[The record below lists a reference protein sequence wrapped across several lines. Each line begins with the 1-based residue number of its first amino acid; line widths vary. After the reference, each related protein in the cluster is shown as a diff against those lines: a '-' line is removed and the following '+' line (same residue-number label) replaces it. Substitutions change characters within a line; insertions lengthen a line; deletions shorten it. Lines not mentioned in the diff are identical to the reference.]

1 MYQHL
6 NNDQISELLLA
17 AKNSKRN
24 ETTSHGPFD
33 DPRRHLEACPSC
45 RSRMRAHEMAME
57 QIALLKPN
65 ARAIKGPLCP
75 PDDVWLEIAAGF
87 ANQDSEQHLNHA
99 AECDHCGPLLRQA
112 KDDFADDLTPEEA
125 SRITSL
131 LSANTDWQRR
141 LAHSIGTVREH
152 TRPAPAPST
161 SHGNR
166 FSWKLPVLA
175 LAAVALATIAV
186 SEGLRLLRGPSVDQL
201 LAAAYSE
208 RRTLEVRIPGANYS
222 PLRVERGATDSN
234 LEKPAS
240 LLKAEALISEKL
252 RINSTDPAWLDARA
266 RADMLD
272 GNYDSAVKTLLRA
285 RLAQPDSAPLLTDLG
300 SAYYMRGQSAD
311 RTLDYGNAIE
321 ALGEALAKNPNDPI
335 ALFNRALACEQLF
348 LYSQAVADWEHYL
361 REDPHG
367 EWAQEAQQRLDALK
381 QKIEK
386 RQHQPPQ
393 SLLAPQSHAPSLD
406 RPPELQTA
414 ALALQDDHDDT
425 WLKDFLQAPASPT
438 HTAAIQDFQS
448 AGNALSN
455 GRYQKSIDL
464 ARQSMRQFA
473 AAQDQAGML
482 RAGLATMSAQ
492 GFALKYNDCLA
503 TVATLLPLLATTN
516 YRWLQAATLIE
527 QGQCLSGAAKPQQ
540 AMQTTQQ
547 AWDLAKRFHY
557 PELQLRAAAFGASYL
572 LDTGSA
578 DQGIRGLRDG
588 LATYWQS
595 AVSDKPGENLYACL
609 FESSHTIGWPF
620 VDAYALEQLL
630 ATFPPK
636 DPVDQAVDRELLAD
650 AQKRTGDSQS
660 ARLTLQTA
668 SARLDALPNDRAVIL
683 RKAEI
688 AVQNAQID
696 LTVSNAKDAITS
708 LSPFRDQVEAA
719 GTGRFQAEYFQTLG
733 EAYLAQGMEAQAQ
746 PLLTR
751 ALAVRETGLR
761 NLQQESDKLAWSRG
775 RTELYRDLLQVELK
789 LKTPEDALAAWEWY
803 KGASLRSTKP
813 VDATAPALPK
823 NTTLISYALLKG
835 SIVAFVLRD
844 GRVRVH
850 TLALP
855 QDLDPNVARF
865 LNLCSDP
872 SSNIGQLNNAGA
884 QLYRDLIAPLEAD
897 IRGAT
902 ALTIETDGVIDQ
914 VPFNLLQTSD
924 GHYLGDKFEL
934 TFSQGLSYQ
943 RASRT
948 LLSPQSAALVV
959 VAAGA
964 AGSSLPVLPGAD
976 QEGTEVA
983 SLFHNAV
990 LLHGHEVT
998 RAEVLAQLRDARLLH
1013 FAGHAY
1019 AGFNRVGLVL
1029 GPASLLSSH
1038 DIAALGLH
1046 NLKLAVLSA
1055 CDTANGDE
1063 GTSAD
1068 GNSLARTLVAAGV
1081 PNVVASRWRVDSI
1094 VTRQLM
1100 RVFYANLTS
1109 GKTPPES
1116 LRAARTAIRSIPS
1129 YQHPY
1134 YWASFAVFGTS

>member
-1 MYQHL
+1 M
-6 NNDQISELLLA
+6 
-17 AKNSKRN
+17 
-24 ETTSHGPFD
+24 D
-33 DPRRHLEACPSC
+33 DARRHLEECAHCQ
-45 RSRMRAHEMAME
+45 SRMRAHEIVME

-65 ARAIKGPLCP
+65 APGTKGPQCP
-75 PDDVWLEIAAGF
+75 PGDVWLDLAAGI
-87 ANQDSEQHLNHA
+87 AHQDSERYLNHA

-125 SRITSL
+125 HSVVTL
-131 LSANTDWQRR
+131 PSANADWQRR
-141 LAHSIGTVREH
+141 LAQSLSNAPEDTTPE
-152 TRPAPAPST
+152 PAPS
-161 SHGNR
+161 SHR
-166 FSWKLPVLA
+166 KPFSWKLPVLA
-175 LAAVALATIAV
+175 IAAIALVTIAV
-186 SEGLRLLRGPSVDQL
+186 SEGLHLLRGPSVDQL

-208 RRTLEVRIPGANYS
+208 RRTLEVRIPEANYA
-222 PLRVERGATDSN
+222 PLRVERGAADSN
-234 LEKPAS
+234 LEKAPS

-252 RINSTDPAWLDARA
+252 QRNPNDPVWLDARA
-266 RADMLD
+266 RADLLD

-285 RLAQPDSAPLLTDLG
+285 RSGQSDSARVLTDLG

-348 LYSQAVADWEHYL
+348 LYSQAVDDWEHYL
-361 REDPHG
+361 RQDPHG
-367 EWAQEAQQRLDALK
+367 EWAQEARDRLGAVK
-381 QKIEK
+381 QKIEN

-393 SLLAPQSHAPSLD
+393 SLLPPQSHAPFLD
-406 RPPELQTA
+406 RPPELQT
-414 ALALQDDHDDT
+414 LAQTLQSDHDDT
-425 WLKDFLQAPASPT
+425 WLKDFLEAPPSPT
-438 HTAAIQDFQS
+438 HTAAIQNFQAADS
-448 AGNALSN
+448 ALSN

-464 ARQSMRQFA
+464 ALQSMRQFA
-473 AAQDQAGML
+473 TAQDQAGML
-482 RAGLATMSAQ
+482 RAGLATMAAQ
-492 GFALKYNDCLA
+492 DYALKYDDCLT
-503 TVATLLPLLATTN
+503 TVTTLLPLLAKTR
-516 YRWLQAATLIE
+516 YRWLQTSTLIE
-527 QGQCLSGAAKPQQ
+527 QGQCFSGAAKPQQ
-540 AMQTTQQ
+540 AMKTTQQ

-557 PELQLRAAAFGASYL
+557 PELQLRAAAFGANYL
-572 LDTGSA
+572 FDSGNT
-578 DQGIRGLRDG
+578 DQGLRGIRDG

-609 FESSHTIGWPF
+609 FESAHTIGWPF
-620 VDAYALEQLL
+620 VDAFALQQLL

-636 DPVDQAVDRELLAD
+636 DPVDQAVERELLAD
-650 AQKRTGDSQS
+650 AQKRTGDYQA

-668 SARLDALPNDRAVIL
+668 SAHLDALPNDRAVIL
-683 RKAEI
+683 HKAEI
-688 AVQNAQID
+688 AVANAQID
-696 LTVSNAKDAITS
+696 LSVSNAKDAIAS

-719 GTGRFQAEYFQTLG
+719 GPGRFQAEYFQTLG
-733 EAYLAQGMEAQAQ
+733 EAYLAQGMDAQAQ
-746 PLLTR
+746 PLLER
-751 ALAVRETGLR
+751 ALAVRETGLK

-789 LKTPEDALAAWEWY
+789 LKTPAEALAAWEWY
-803 KGASLRSTKP
+803 KGASLRSTNP
-813 VDATAPALPK
+813 VEATAAALPV
-823 NTTLISYALLKG
+823 NTTLISYALTKS

-844 GRVRVH
+844 GKVQVH
-850 TLALP
+850 TLSLP
-855 QDLDPNVARF
+855 QDLDPNVAHF
-865 LNLCSDP
+865 LSLCSDP
-872 SSNIGQLNNAGA
+872 SSDIRQLNTAGA
-884 QLYRDLIAPLEAD
+884 QLYRTLVAPVEAD

-914 VPFNLLQTSD
+914 VPFTLLQTSD
-924 GHYLGDKFEL
+924 GHYLGDKFEI

-943 RASRT
+943 PASRT
-948 LLSPQSAALVV
+948 SLSPESSALVV
-959 VAAGA
+959 VASGA
-964 AGSSLPVLPGAD
+964 ANSSLPVLPGAD
-976 QEGTEVA
+976 QEGSEVA

-990 LLHGHEVT
+990 LIHGHEVT

-1081 PNVVASRWRVDSI
+1081 PNVIASRWRVDSN

-1100 RVFYANLTS
+1100 RVFYENLTS
-1109 GKTPPES
+1109 GKTPAES
-1116 LRAARTAIRSIPS
+1116 LRAARAAIRSIPT